1 MAVRPFLN
9 GLIGTSILMLTV
21 AVFVPAQAQTTGR
34 EAQIVIDA
42 QTNEVLYEN
51 NAQALRR
58 PASITKVMTLYLLF
72 DALKQGSIS
81 WDDRIVFSRNASNQP
96 PTKLSVAP
104 GNSIPVQTA
113 VEALVL
119 RSAND
124 VATAVAERL
133 GGSETNFAVMMT
145 NKARELGMSSTTFRN
160 ASGLPNETQR
170 STAEDLARLAI
181 AIQRDFPDQYYWF
194 SASQMSWN
202 GQIITGHNH
211 LMSRMQGMDGLKTGY
226 TRASGFNLAATTQRN
241 GRRIVTVVLGGV
253 NRFVRDDLVE
263 ALTESAFREIG
274 ISATQFASN
283 TTSYD
288 VNFRD
293 ARDAADAAALFMD
306 LPPPRQASA
315 YTSSIAMVRNGRRI
329 GFERGA
335 PAFQVADM
343 TRAPSQGS
351 TGRTSSQNE
360 DLDSGAT
367 DEGETEVGRVAPR
380 PATVATPF
388 RVAVAP
394 SAQPVP
400 VRFVQPTPRS
410 PVPVP
415 VPVLVRVPVP
425 TPVPSPVP
433 APVPAPVRVTAPE
446 TRQLAEL
453 GTKAAPAP
461 QATEVAPVT
470 TPIPTPL
477 RQLAQLETSLPPT
490 APTKTDPLQSAEAA
504 PATLRGTI
512 DAATSQLASA
522 EVPDVAPNAPQT
534 NVVPTQMAQL
544 ETPAP
549 SVSQPPTDTSEA
561 APPQTAQAEPAVQP
575 AVQETQL
582 TQMAELSKQDAAAL
596 ATSSPPAA
604 STSELNGSINLAEAA
619 PVASSAPGDAASAPQ
634 TAPAQNVQMAALNSD
649 AVAQAQVRQAEANER
664 EQARM
669 AEAQAIENTRREAAR
684 VQAAAAA
691 RVLAE
696 RQANERRAER
706 QLAEVRAKALK
717 EKEARDALL
726 AERQA
731 AQERAVAARNEERRQ
746 GENTRARNARGT
758 AVVQVGAFKDK
769 ADANAAINQ
778 FASFFPTFA
787 QREVSSISRRD
798 GVWYRARFAGL
809 GTVAAREAC
818 RLVSGRG
825 GACAIVGD

>member
-1 MAVRPFLN
+1 MRTETPMAVRPFLN
-9 GLIGTSILMLTV
+9 GLIGTSILMSTV
-21 AVFVPAQAQTTGR
+21 AVSASAQAQTTGR

-181 AIQRDFPDQYYWF
+181 AIQRDFPDQYHWF

-274 ISATQFASN
+274 IGATQFASN

-351 TGRTSSQNE
+351 TGRTSNQNE

-380 PATVATPF
+380 PATMATPF

-400 VRFVQPTPRS
+400 VRVVQPTPRS

-425 TPVPSPVP
+425 TPVP

-446 TRQLAEL
+446 TR
-453 GTKAAPAP
+453 
-461 QATEVAPVT
+461 
-470 TPIPTPL
+470 
-477 RQLAQLETSLPPT
+477 
-490 APTKTDPLQSAEAA
+490 
-504 PATLRGTI
+504 
-512 DAATSQLASA
+512 
-522 EVPDVAPNAPQT
+522 
-534 NVVPTQMAQL
+534 
-544 ETPAP
+544 
-549 SVSQPPTDTSEA
+549 
-561 APPQTAQAEPAVQP
+561 
-575 AVQETQL
+575 
-582 TQMAELSKQDAAAL
+582 
-596 ATSSPPAA
+596 
-604 STSELNGSINLAEAA
+604 
-619 PVASSAPGDAASAPQ
+619 
-634 TAPAQNVQMAALNSD
+634 
-649 AVAQAQVRQAEANER
+649 
-664 EQARM
+664 
-669 AEAQAIENTRREAAR
+669 
-684 VQAAAAA
+684 
-691 RVLAE
+691 
-696 RQANERRAER
+696 
-706 QLAEVRAKALK
+706 
-717 EKEARDALL
+717 
-726 AERQA
+726 
-731 AQERAVAARNEERRQ
+731 
-746 GENTRARNARGT
+746 
-758 AVVQVGAFKDK
+758 
-769 ADANAAINQ
+769 
-778 FASFFPTFA
+778 
-787 QREVSSISRRD
+787 
-798 GVWYRARFAGL
+798 
-809 GTVAAREAC
+809 
-818 RLVSGRG
+818 
-825 GACAIVGD
+825 